1 MTLYISHT
9 DPSSIL
15 HVSQK
20 APILL
25 SAAPPAS
32 KSFPMTLFE
41 KSETPASWTDY
52 ERMFLSC
59 LRASDDASA
68 HLCLERLTAR
78 FGASD
83 HRVMGL
89 RGMYQEA
96 TADGTAGL
104 EEVLQSYEGI
114 LQSDPMN
121 LAILKRRIAIKK
133 SLSRPQE
140 AITALVEYLESNAT
154 DAEAWC
160 ELADLYQTQ
169 GMNAQAVFC
178 LEEAL
183 LITPNAWNLHARMGE
198 LAYSCVAAGS
208 EGTQAAQ
215 KLLADAVRRFSRS
228 IELCD
233 DYLRGYYGLKK
244 ATHRLLEGQKSL
256 VPSSG
261 PDIPPPG
268 VINQLH
274 DLASDKLRHII
285 NSRKGQSSKSDWGIA
300 ELAAAQE
307 LLDRSH

>member
-121 LAILKRRIAIKK
+121 LVCCYQSDPKPLPLTTLGNTQKK
-133 SLSRPQE
+133 DSYQE
-140 AITALVEYLESNAT
+140 IPITT
-154 DAEAWC
+154 
-160 ELADLYQTQ
+160 
-169 GMNAQAVFC
+169 
-178 LEEAL
+178 
-183 LITPNAWNLHARMGE
+183 
-198 LAYSCVAAGS
+198 AGS
-208 EGTQAAQ
+208 
-215 KLLADAVRRFSRS
+215 
-228 IELCD
+228 
-233 DYLRGYYGLKK
+233 DYCTGRIFRVKCNRCRGM
-244 ATHRLLEGQKSL
+244 
-256 VPSSG
+256 V
-261 PDIPPPG
+261 
-268 VINQLH
+268 
-274 DLASDKLRHII
+274 
-285 NSRKGQSSKSDWGIA
+285 
-300 ELAAAQE
+300 
-307 LLDRSH
+307 